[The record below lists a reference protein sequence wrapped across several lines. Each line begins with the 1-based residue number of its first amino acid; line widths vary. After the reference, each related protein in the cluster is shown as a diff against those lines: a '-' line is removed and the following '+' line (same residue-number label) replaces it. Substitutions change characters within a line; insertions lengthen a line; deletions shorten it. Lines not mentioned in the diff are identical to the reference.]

1 MLSKIKIF
9 LIGIWVPNA
18 LVPHKNQFWDPLIP
32 TPDGLLKRIYKCDPV
47 NVVYKII
54 TGSAGGV
61 AQYINNTRNINIPW
75 RPELGKE
82 AR

>member
-1 MLSKIKIF
+1 MLLETIMFFFYLAERMLSKIKIF

-54 TGSAGGV
+54 TGSAVRGLRS
-61 AQYINNTRNINIPW
+61 T
-75 RPELGKE
+75 
-82 AR
+82 